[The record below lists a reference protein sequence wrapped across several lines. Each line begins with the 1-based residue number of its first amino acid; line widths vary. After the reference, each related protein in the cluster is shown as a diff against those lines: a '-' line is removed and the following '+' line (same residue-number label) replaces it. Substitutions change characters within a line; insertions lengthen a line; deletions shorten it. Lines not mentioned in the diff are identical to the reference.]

1 MDRQQGWH
9 MDSTKEIGEY
19 GTIDT
24 LTIGSFDSMIT
35 SSITSPISVS
45 IVDSFDL
52 SNLKIS
58 SGVVGNG
65 GIGASGSNANV
76 QWTTGTNTSAIGQTF
91 TIGPNTQSWGD
102 KSTVGGLYTQNN
114 SGKISLTGE
123 KADIDI
129 NGKSMLQ
136 WMQKVEERLNILTP
150 NPDMEKDWDDL
161 RKLGE
166 RYRKLE
172 KKCKQKAEMW
182 NKLKSMPAPK
192 VR

>member
-1 MDRQQGWH
+1 

-24 LTIGSFDSMIT
+24 LTIGSFDSMI
-35 SSITSPISVS
+35 SASVTSPISVS

-58 SGVVGNG
+58 SGVVSNG

-91 TIGPNTQSWGD
+91 TIGPNTQSWGNI
-102 KSTVGGLYTQNN
+102 SGTGGPYTQ
-114 SGKISLTGE
+114 SGKLSLTGE

-150 NPDMEKDWDDL
+150 NPDLEKDWDDL

-182 NKLKSMPAPK
+182 SKLKSMPAPN